1 MLDIMEE
8 KLLQMQQLAEET
20 KQGNLAAKEL
30 RKLNSKLNNLAKQ
43 VRALDGESR
52 KTEDKKYFNEH

>member
-30 RKLNSKLNNLAKQ
+30 RKLNSKLNNLAK
-43 VRALDGESR
+43 
-52 KTEDKKYFNEH
+52 